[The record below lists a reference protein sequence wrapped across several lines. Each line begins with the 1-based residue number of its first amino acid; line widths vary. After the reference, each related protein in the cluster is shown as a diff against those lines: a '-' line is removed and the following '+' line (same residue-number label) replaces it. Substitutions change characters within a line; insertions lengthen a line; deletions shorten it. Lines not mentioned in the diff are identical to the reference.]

1 MTETEARV
9 RDLMQKKF
17 EEPEF
22 SDCFLLEIRLLPTN
36 KLEVF
41 IDSDSGVSFDQCQKV
56 SRYLEGYLDEEGWL
70 GERYVLEV
78 SSPGVDRPLV
88 LARQYPRNLGR
99 KLEIKTVD
107 GEKRTGLLTAVQDTG
122 IELEVSEKIKE
133 GKKTRRVKRSH
144 FIPFESIEKALVKIQ
159 F

>member
-1 MTETEARV
+1 MSETEV
-9 RDLMQKKF
+9 RIQELLHRKF
-17 EEPEF
+17 EEPDF
-22 SDCFLLEIRLLPTN
+22 SDCFLVETRLSPAN

-41 IDSDSGVSFDQCQKV
+41 IDSDTGVTFRQCQQV
-56 SRYLEGYLDEEGWL
+56 SRFLEAYLDEEGWL

-78 SSPGVDRPLV
+78 SSPGVDRPLA

-99 KLEIKTVD
+99 KLEVKTQD
-107 GEKRTGLLTAVQDTG
+107 GQKQTGVLTEVKEDG
-122 IELEVSEKIKE
+122 IELELTEKIKE

-144 FIPFESIEKALVKIQ
+144 FIPFEAIEKALVKIQ

>member
-1 MTETEARV
+1 MTETERRV
-9 RDLMQKKF
+9 RELLQKKF
-17 EEPEF
+17 EDPDC
-22 SDCFLLEIRLLPTN
+22 SDCFLVEIRLSPAN

-41 IDSDSGVSFDQCQKV
+41 IDSDSGVSFDQCRKV
-56 SRYLEGYLDEEGWL
+56 SRFLEGYLDEEGWL

-78 SSPGVDRPLV
+78 SSPGVDRPLA
-88 LARQYPRNLGR
+88 LARQYPRNVGR

-107 GEKRTGLLTAVQDTG
+107 GEKRTGLLTAVQNTG

-144 FIPFESIEKALVKIQ
+144 FIPFEAIEQALVKIQ